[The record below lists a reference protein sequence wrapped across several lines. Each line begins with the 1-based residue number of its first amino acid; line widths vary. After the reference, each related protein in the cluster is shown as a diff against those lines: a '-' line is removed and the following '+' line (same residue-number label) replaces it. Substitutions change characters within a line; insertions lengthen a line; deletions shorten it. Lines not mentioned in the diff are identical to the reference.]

1 MATGKGVGG
10 VKHLETQMLWLE
22 ENTHQNELIIDKVNT
37 MVNWSDALTKYF
49 SAHRL
54 NTLMKGL
61 NLEFSDGRPGAL
73 KFVRKLPQQHS
84 GSAQPMIGLML
95 LI

>member
-1 MATGKGVGG
+1 MTTGKGVGG
-10 VKHLETQMLWLE
+10 VKLLKIRMLWME
-22 ENTHQNELIIDKVNT
+22 EITQHNKLIIEKVNT

-61 NLEFSDGRPGAL
+61 NLEFSDGRPDAL
-73 KFVRKLPQQHS
+73 KVRGEVYLSNTVGQHNR
-84 GSAQPMIGLML
+84 
-95 LI
+95 